1 MSSKTASLASFIE
14 AAPPGELSNVVADI
28 KALTNDNSL
37 QSLSPAFK
45 KYNEEQFS
53 TIKLPGSSESVIVSS
68 FNALEDGRYFDPA
81 SQSSFAF
88 DHTTQKVSGVQSYV
102 LESQHSDLVKS
113 LVKTL
118 SAHAAEHYPSSSIGV
133 YPIDNDS
140 AIALVLVANKYS
152 PNNFWNGRW
161 RSLYTLN
168 PSSGSLSGSL
178 KVDVHYYEDGNVR
191 LLTDKPV
198 SISASTNAS
207 NIVRQIAATE
217 KKYQQDLNTAFTNLS
232 EGAFKSLRRQLPVTR
247 QKVEWEKIGGYKLGQ
262 DIGGGRSRR
271 PCYNHQKGRCKYGAR
286 CKFSHNLQD
295 SSNKNDIVD
304 RSQGKRHDKK
314 ETIKSE
320 RLSEL
325 HDWQNTV
332 DKSTRVNISAFFQ
345 KAHDLVTSDPET
357 RQEVIDGLASD
368 NGLLK
373 IQALAAQDFQGMSD
387 GVLER
392 TFLTQL
398 VPFFQTITER
408 QVLASPALEVR
419 LGTIYTTVFGINGSR
434 AERLL
439 DCAVHAL
446 QKITSGGYNSGIVS
460 PGLPICFEATLLL
473 LCNILS
479 MVGNAKLMPY
489 FPIQHA
495 SLAACI
501 GAMSSETSADFAK
514 ARDYLDRISQRL
526 GLGSSKILPIADSS
540 KRATVPSVEKAAFV
554 TYRDGPGHL
563 SNGKPRHDNDFE
575 DIQKISIMP
584 TTAEIFSPHNEYLP
598 MLDSSTWHKQ
608 GLEGLLD
615 RHFRLL
621 REDTVGQLRDSINI
635 ELESLQAQGRPRVNE
650 NNANAARTYKYANAR
665 VEYVD
670 IDAKKGME
678 FVISFDQPQQLRN
691 KSEKQR
697 RDWWEASRR
706 LNGDA
711 LVCLLSFDGAP
722 QETTVPDPPTYAQRR
737 GFQYKLDAIGRGQNI
752 ALGSTL
758 SLNPY
763 KHTNDDVVALQQA
776 STLDESQAAALID
789 SLTRSFALIQGPP
802 GTGKSYTGIALVKV
816 LLDNKKTARLGPIL
830 CVCYTNHALDQL
842 LEHLLDDDVEQ
853 IIRMGSRSKSE
864 RLSELN
870 LRKVA
875 LKLPR
880 TRTENSDIW
889 GLQKQLDKEVKA
901 IKNLLTS
908 IASGRSAKGLQRL
921 LEETN
926 VDHFGQLFGTM
937 DEDNFKDVRHGDSN
951 RILWNWLNGHFDR
964 GGRPDRPTDE
974 LQWSNL
980 HMMSNSERAALFSR
994 WLSENFNKHI
1004 GPLNEVDLRV
1014 LNQADIIGVTTSG
1027 LARNLELLRN
1037 LDSKVLLCEEAGEV
1051 LESHLLTA
1059 LLPSIEHAILIGD
1072 HQQLRPRINDY
1083 DLQQGSPRGDQYSL
1097 DKSLFER
1104 LVVPADGG
1112 ITLPFSRLDTQR
1124 RMHPVISRLVKDTLY
1139 PTLID
1144 AAPPYP
1150 EVAGMKQ
1157 RLFWFDH
1164 KHPEAA
1170 AEQDALMAKSL
1181 TNTFEVEMTAALVSH
1196 LVKQGSYKAED
1207 IAVLTPYRSQMR
1219 KLRDRFT
1226 GFFEI
1231 VMNDRDIEELQ
1242 REGDES
1248 AEDSTTSAG
1257 PVGRK
1262 ATLIQALRLATV
1274 DNFQGEEAKIVV
1286 ISLVRSN
1293 TQHKVGFLK
1302 TPNRINVLLS
1312 RAQHGMYVIGN
1323 ADTAKNI
1330 TMWNQVLNILQETG
1344 SFGDAF
1350 ELQCPRH
1357 KDTPLLARGPE
1368 DFSKIS
1374 PEGGCILPCT
1384 QRLNCGHACPNRCHS
1399 QLLHGSVF
1407 CLEPCTRRKQGCDHL
1422 CPLPCGQPCHTKC
1435 QAEIKDIHVELP
1447 CGHVKTSLLCYQYQD
1462 QAMIVCQKPVERTV
1476 PLCGHKV
1483 SVPCHVD
1490 VMKESLAAEIT
1501 TDVSITVQSHV
1512 TAKSPAHFA
1521 LRAVMR
1527 GVVTPSVTSDAVS
1540 PVLLVPAPSAPRPV
1554 LIKLLKCGHQCP
1566 SVCGEPCPAVK
1577 YCQTCAGEDI
1587 KERQADL
1594 IMFSTYKDID
1604 LNTDPCIFPKC
1615 GHFYTLNSMDGHVH
1629 LSEHYEVDENGLPV
1643 TLKLQADTLAF
1654 NETKIVCPDCRSS
1667 LRDVPRYG
1675 RVVRR
1680 AILIESTLKFI
1691 TWSNSEY
1698 VPFVN
1703 KVLDEQKSLQK
1714 GAEFAKAIGQDV
1726 FLTGERLSQINEV
1739 SSLKMAG
1746 RYNKIITLRC
1756 AIAQFSNK
1764 VRQDE
1769 QPFKRV
1775 QEMVD
1780 VSRLR
1785 KQTSREFRF
1794 DTTILQTRAHLQ
1806 ATALLLRCDLII
1818 LSDVIAI
1825 RTSKGAVTE
1834 HRFLVNFDLNRR
1846 DCVELVTRATKT
1858 DSILQQAEGH
1868 ILFARFAA
1876 LELSRAHK
1884 EDSNLAPTLMRLKT
1898 EAEEH
1903 LSRAEALCAANPFQT
1918 RAVSAEIEPTR
1929 IMLNDGVFYTDFGD
1943 DELRAVI
1950 GAMAREFSGTG
1961 HWYRCENG
1969 HPFTVGECG
1978 MPMQTSRCPECGA
1991 AVGGLHHQAV
2001 DGVTHAGDLE
2011 RRFAGLHVD

>member
-1 MSSKTASLASFIE
+1 M
-14 AAPPGELSNVVADI
+14 
-28 KALTNDNSL
+28 
-37 QSLSPAFK
+37 
-45 KYNEEQFS
+45 
-53 TIKLPGSSESVIVSS
+53 
-68 FNALEDGRYFDPA
+68 
-81 SQSSFAF
+81 
-88 DHTTQKVSGVQSYV
+88 
-102 LESQHSDLVKS
+102 
-113 LVKTL
+113 
-118 SAHAAEHYPSSSIGV
+118 
-133 YPIDNDS
+133 
-140 AIALVLVANKYS
+140 
-152 PNNFWNGRW
+152 
-161 RSLYTLN
+161 
-168 PSSGSLSGSL
+168 
-178 KVDVHYYEDGNVR
+178 
-191 LLTDKPV
+191 
-198 SISASTNAS
+198 
-207 NIVRQIAATE
+207 
-217 KKYQQDLNTAFTNLS
+217 
-232 EGAFKSLRRQLPVTR
+232 
-247 QKVEWEKIGGYKLGQ
+247 
-262 DIGGGRSRR
+262 
-271 PCYNHQKGRCKYGAR
+271 
-286 CKFSHNLQD
+286 
-295 SSNKNDIVD
+295 
-304 RSQGKRHDKK
+304 
-314 ETIKSE
+314 
-320 RLSEL
+320 
-325 HDWQNTV
+325 

-711 LVCLLSFDGAP
+711 LVCLLSFDGSAVFCCVSPPPLPETAKQANDRKDKEASGLSQRFNLFGNPQRGHAIVYLVELTEVNVRHILSRWSGGTTDRPQCLVEFPNMLVPSFLPTLTALQSMADNLDLPFAKFLAPDSPSAP

-1004 GPLNEVDLRV
+1004 GPLVRRIKAFRGFKADLQRVKNEVDLRV

-1490 VMKESLAAEIT
+1490 VMKESYVCPAVCGALLPCGHECKARCKKCNNRTPGKLVTKHMDCKQPCGRDYNGCQHHCTEPCHGEEPCPLCPARCDAWCSHSKCDKRCCEPCTPCASTKCTSACPHSACTMPCAAPCDWIPCSTRCE
-1501 TDVSITVQSHV
+1501 
-1512 TAKSPAHFA
+1512 
-1521 LRAVMR
+1521 
-1527 GVVTPSVTSDAVS
+1527 
-1540 PVLLVPAPSAPRPV
+1540 
-1554 LIKLLKCGHQCP
+1554 KLLKCGHQCE
-1566 SVCGEPCPAVK
+1566 SFDC
-1577 YCQTCAGEDI
+1577 
-1587 KERQADL
+1587 L
-1594 IMFSTYKDID
+1594 IPNF
-1604 LNTDPCIFPKC
+1604 
-1615 GHFYTLNSMDGHVH
+1615 
-1629 LSEHYEVDENGLPV
+1629 
-1643 TLKLQADTLAF
+1643 
-1654 NETKIVCPDCRSS
+1654 
-1667 LRDVPRYG
+1667 RDR
-1675 RVVRR
+1675 
-1680 AILIESTLKFI
+1680 
-1691 TWSNSEY
+1691 
-1698 VPFVN
+1698 
-1703 KVLDEQKSLQK
+1703 
-1714 GAEFAKAIGQDV
+1714 
-1726 FLTGERLSQINEV
+1726 
-1739 SSLKMAG
+1739 
-1746 RYNKIITLRC
+1746 
-1756 AIAQFSNK
+1756 
-1764 VRQDE
+1764 
-1769 QPFKRV
+1769 
-1775 QEMVD
+1775 
-1780 VSRLR
+1780 
-1785 KQTSREFRF
+1785 
-1794 DTTILQTRAHLQ
+1794 
-1806 ATALLLRCDLII
+1806 
-1818 LSDVIAI
+1818 
-1825 RTSKGAVTE
+1825 
-1834 HRFLVNFDLNRR
+1834 
-1846 DCVELVTRATKT
+1846 
-1858 DSILQQAEGH
+1858 
-1868 ILFARFAA
+1868 
-1876 LELSRAHK
+1876 
-1884 EDSNLAPTLMRLKT
+1884 
-1898 EAEEH
+1898 
-1903 LSRAEALCAANPFQT
+1903 
-1918 RAVSAEIEPTR
+1918 
-1929 IMLNDGVFYTDFGD
+1929 
-1943 DELRAVI
+1943 
-1950 GAMAREFSGTG
+1950 
-1961 HWYRCENG
+1961 
-1969 HPFTVGECG
+1969 
-1978 MPMQTSRCPECGA
+1978 
-1991 AVGGLHHQAV
+1991 
-2001 DGVTHAGDLE
+2001 
-2011 RRFAGLHVD
+2011 